1 MNTKILSMIS
11 DLWDFTNSF
20 LTAQAPYGWGWRMH
34 PMWGW
39 GVGMMFIMLIFWAFV
54 IVALIFGSRWFMAHG
69 PCARSDAALE
79 ILRQRYARGEIEKDE
94 FDAKR
99 KALS

>member
-1 MNTKILSMIS
+1 MNTRTLSIIS
-11 DLWDFTNSF
+11 EFWDFTVLF
-20 LTAQAPYGWGWRMH
+20 LTAQAPYDWGWGMH

-39 GVGMMFIMLIFWAFV
+39 GVGMMFVMCIFWAFV
-54 IVALIFGSRWFMAHG
+54 IVALIVCIRWFRVRR
-69 PCARSDAALE
+69 PCARSDSALE

>member
-1 MNTKILSMIS
+1 MNTRMLSMIS
-11 DLWDFTNSF
+11 EPWDFTVSF
-20 LTAQAPYGWGWRMH
+20 LTAQAPYDWGWRMH

-39 GVGMMFIMLIFWAFV
+39 GVGMMFMMFMFWALV
-54 IVALIFGSRWFMAHG
+54 IVALIVGIRWFMAQG
-69 PCARSDAALE
+69 PRTRSDSALE
-79 ILRQRYARGEIEKDE
+79 ILRRRFACGEIEKDE

>member
-1 MNTKILSMIS
+1 MNTIMLSMIS
-11 DLWDFTNSF
+11 EPWDFTVSF
-20 LTAQAPYGWGWRMH
+20 LTAQAPYDWGWRMH

-39 GVGMMFIMLIFWAFV
+39 GVGMLFMMFIFWALV
-54 IVALIFGSRWFMAHG
+54 IVALIVGIRWFMAQG
-69 PCARSDAALE
+69 PRMRSDSALE
-79 ILRQRYARGEIEKDE
+79 ILRRRFACGEIEKDE

>member
-1 MNTKILSMIS
+1 MNTRTLSIIS
-11 DLWDFTNSF
+11 ELWDFTNPF
-20 LTAQAPYGWGWRMH
+20 LTAQAPYDRGWGMH

-39 GVGMMFIMLIFWAFV
+39 GVGMMFVMCIFWAFV
-54 IVALIFGSRWFMAHG
+54 IVALVFGIRWFMAQG
-69 PCARSDAALE
+69 PRTRSDSALE

>member
-1 MNTKILSMIS
+1 MNIKVLSTPA
-11 DLWDFTNSF
+11 DFWDFTNQF
-20 LTAQAPYGWGWRMH
+20 LTAQAPYDWGWGMH

-39 GVGMMFIMLIFWAFV
+39 GAGMIFVICIFWAIV
-54 IVALIFGSRWFMAHG
+54 IVALIVGIRWFIVRG
-69 PCARSDAALE
+69 PCARSDSALE
-79 ILRQRYARGEIEKDE
+79 ILRRRYARGGIEKDE

>member
-1 MNTKILSMIS
+1 MHIRMLSTPV

-20 LTAQAPYGWGWRMH
+20 LTAQAPYERGWGMH
-34 PMWGW
+34 PMWDW
-39 GVGMMFIMLIFWAFV
+39 GVGMMFFMCIFWAFV
-54 IVALIFGSRWFMAHG
+54 IVALVFGIRWFMTQG
-69 PCARSDAALE
+69 PCARSDSALE

-99 KALS
+99 KVLS

>member
-1 MNTKILSMIS
+1 MSTRTLSIPS
-11 DLWDFTNSF
+11 DLWDFTTSF
-20 LTAQAPYGWGWRMH
+20 LAAQAPYDRGWGMH

-39 GVGMMFIMLIFWAFV
+39 GMGMMFVMCIFWAIV
-54 IVALIFGSRWFMAHG
+54 IVVLVFGIRWFMAQG
-69 PCARSDAALE
+69 PHARSDAALE
-79 ILRQRYARGEIEKDE
+79 ILRKRYARGEIEKDE

>member
-1 MNTKILSMIS
+1 MNIKVLSTPS
-11 DLWDFTNSF
+11 DFWDFTNPF
-20 LTAQAPYGWGWRMH
+20 LTAQAPYDWGWGMH

-39 GVGMMFIMLIFWAFV
+39 GVGMIFVMCIFWAFV
-54 IVALIFGSRWFMAHG
+54 IVALVFGIRWFMAQG
-69 PCARSDAALE
+69 PRARSDSALE

>member
-1 MNTKILSMIS
+1 MNTRTLWIPS

-20 LTAQAPYGWGWRMH
+20 LTAQAPYDRGWGMH

-39 GVGMMFIMLIFWAFV
+39 GVGMMFVMCIFWAIV
-54 IVALIFGSRWFMAHG
+54 IVALVFGIRWFMAQRPH
-69 PCARSDAALE
+69 ARSDAALE
-79 ILRQRYARGEIEKDE
+79 ILRKRDARGEIEKDE

-99 KALS
+99 KA

>member
-1 MNTKILSMIS
+1 MDIKLLSIPS
-11 DLWDFTNSF
+11 VLWDFTNSF
-20 LTAQAPYGWGWRMH
+20 LTAQAPYDRGWGMH

-39 GVGMMFIMLIFWAFV
+39 GMGMMFVMCIFSAIV
-54 IVALIFGSRWFMAHG
+54 IVALVFGIRWFMAQR
-69 PCARSDAALE
+69 PRARSDSALE
-79 ILRQRYARGEIEKDE
+79 ILRRRYARGEIEKDE

>member
-1 MNTKILSMIS
+1 MNTKILSMTLE
-11 DLWDFTNSF
+11 LWDFTVLF
-20 LTAQAPYGWGWRMH
+20 LTAQAPYDRGWGIH

-39 GVGMMFIMLIFWAFV
+39 GMGMMFVMCIFWTIV
-54 IVALIFGSRWFMAHG
+54 IVALVFGIRWFMAQR
-69 PCARSDAALE
+69 PRARSDAALE
-79 ILRQRYARGEIEKDE
+79 ILRRRFARGEIEKDE

>member
-1 MNTKILSMIS
+1 MNARILSMIS
-11 DLWDFTNSF
+11 DLWNFT
-20 LTAQAPYGWGWRMH
+20 LTIPTAQAPYDWGWRMH

-39 GVGMMFIMLIFWAFV
+39 GVGMMFVMCLFWVFV
-54 IVALIFGSRWFMAHG
+54 IVALIVGMRWFMAHG
-69 PCARSDAALE
+69 PCARSDSALE

>member
-1 MNTKILSMIS
+1 MNTIMLSMIS
-11 DLWDFTNSF
+11 EPWDFTVSF
-20 LTAQAPYGWGWRMH
+20 LTAQAPYDWGWRMH

-39 GVGMMFIMLIFWAFV
+39 GGGMMFMMFMFWALV
-54 IVALIFGSRWFMAHG
+54 IVALIVGIRWFMAQG
-69 PCARSDAALE
+69 PRMRSDSALE
-79 ILRQRYARGEIEKDE
+79 ILRRRFACGEIEKDE

>member
-1 MNTKILSMIS
+1 MKTRMLSMIS
-11 DLWDFTNSF
+11 DLWDFTVSF
-20 LTAQAPYGWGWRMH
+20 LTAQAPYDWGWRMH

-39 GVGMMFIMLIFWAFV
+39 GVGMMFMMFIFWALV
-54 IVALIFGSRWFMAHG
+54 VVALIVGIRWFMAQG
-69 PCARSDAALE
+69 PRPPTDSALE

>member
-1 MNTKILSMIS
+1 MNTKMLSMTS

-20 LTAQAPYGWGWRMH
+20 LTAEAPYDWGWQMH

-39 GVGMMFIMLIFWAFV
+39 GVGMMFMMFIFWALV
-54 IVALIFGSRWFMAHG
+54 IVALIVGIRWIMAQG
-69 PCARSDAALE
+69 PRTRADSALE

>member
-1 MNTKILSMIS
+1 MNTRTLSIIS
-11 DLWDFTNSF
+11 ELWDFAVSF
-20 LTAQAPYGWGWRMH
+20 PTAQAPYDWGWRMH

-39 GVGMMFIMLIFWAFV
+39 GVGMMFVMCIFWAFV
-54 IVALIFGSRWFMAHG
+54 IVALIVGIRWFMGQG
-69 PCARSDAALE
+69 PRTRADSALE

-99 KALS
+99 KTLS

>member
-1 MNTKILSMIS
+1 MNTS
-11 DLWDFTNSF
+11 DLSSFSRLDDFLLSL
-20 LTAQAPYGWGWRMH
+20 LTAQAPYEWGWGMH

-39 GVGMMFIMLIFWAFV
+39 GVGMMFVMCIFWAFV
-54 IVALIFGSRWFMAHG
+54 IVALVFGIRWFMAQG
-69 PCARSDAALE
+69 PRARSDSALE

>member
-1 MNTKILSMIS
+1 MNTIMLSMIS
-11 DLWDFTNSF
+11 EPWDFTVSF
-20 LTAQAPYGWGWRMH
+20 LTAQAPYDWGWRMH

-39 GVGMMFIMLIFWAFV
+39 GVGMMFMMFIFWALV
-54 IVALIFGSRWFMAHG
+54 IVALIVGIRWFMAQG
-69 PCARSDAALE
+69 PRMRSDSALE
-79 ILRQRYARGEIEKDE
+79 ILRRRFACGEIEKDE

>member
-1 MNTKILSMIS
+1 MNTKILSMTPE
-11 DLWDFTNSF
+11 LWDFTVSF
-20 LTAQAPYGWGWRMH
+20 LTAQAPYDWGWRMH

-39 GVGMMFIMLIFWAFV
+39 GVGMMFVMCIFWAFV
-54 IVALIFGSRWFMAHG
+54 IVALIVAMRWFMAQR
-69 PCARSDAALE
+69 PRTRADSALE